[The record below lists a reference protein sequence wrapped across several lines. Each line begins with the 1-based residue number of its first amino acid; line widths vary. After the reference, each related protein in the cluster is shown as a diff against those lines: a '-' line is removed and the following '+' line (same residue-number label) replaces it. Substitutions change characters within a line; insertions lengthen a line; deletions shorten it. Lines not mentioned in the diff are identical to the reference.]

1 MRRSSPASA
10 EGWAGVRRGVCVWGG
25 GSLSPVCAP
34 RLRPSLRPCSLLPCI
49 PPPCVRAPW
58 IRTPSSRAPWIRT
71 LSPPCA
77 PDPDPV
83 PSLSPHP
90 DTFSLRAPRIQTPSP
105 PCGPDPD
112 PFAPAARIRTLSPSV
127 RPGSGP
133 LPLRAPQIRTL
144 SPSVRPGSGDF
155 LPPCAPDPD
164 PFPSV
169 RPGSGPLPLR
179 APQIRTLSPSVRPG
193 SGDFL
198 PPCAPDPDPFP
209 SLRPGSG
216 DFLPPCA
223 PDPDPFPSVRL
234 GPIPSQLR
242 AGADS
247 PVQGSGS
254 SAESWA
260 AARQRRGGAGA
271 ARGAPSGAAQPCD
284 INNIIWASR
293 DIPARG
299 QRCCPAQ
306 IVPLPPGEGG
316 GRRRPPRNAA
326 QRAPRP
332 APAAGTRRC
341 PAAAPGPAGPHQG
354 SATPSAAEPDRH
366 IPTLAVR
373 LLN

>member
-71 LSPPCA
+71 LSPPRA

-83 PSLSPHP
+83 PSLSPDP
-90 DTFSLRAPRIQTPSP
+90 DTFSLRAPRIQTPSS
-105 PCGPDPD
+105 PCGPDRD
-112 PFAPAARIRTLSPSV
+112 PFAPAARIRTLS
-127 RPGSGP
+127 
-133 LPLRAPQIRTL
+133 
-144 SPSVRPGSGDF
+144 
-155 LPPCAPDPD
+155 
-164 PFPSV
+164 PSV